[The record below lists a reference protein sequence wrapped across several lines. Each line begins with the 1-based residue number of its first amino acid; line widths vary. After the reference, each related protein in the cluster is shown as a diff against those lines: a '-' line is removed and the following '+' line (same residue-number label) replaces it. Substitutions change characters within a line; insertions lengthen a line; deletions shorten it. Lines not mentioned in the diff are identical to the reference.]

1 MVKAELFPVSVR
13 VLGVGLPY
21 TIVTSL
27 FGGRFSVILA
37 VTGALIIQAMNTGIL
52 LSGYRPELN
61 LVVKAVVVI
70 AVLLLQSPR
79 VAGLG
84 TWFRKSWFNRKG
96 ST

>member
-1 MVKAELFPVSVR
+1 
-13 VLGVGLPY
+13 
-21 TIVTSL
+21 
-27 FGGRFSVILA
+27 
-37 VTGALIIQAMNTGIL
+37 LIIQAMNTGIL

-84 TWFRKSWFNRKG
+84 SWLNGNRT
-96 ST
+96 S